1 MSYVVAVDIG
11 GTFTDLVAFDRVT
24 NRVVYTKSPTTY
36 GDFGA
41 GILDCFGKV
50 GLEPA
55 NVDLINHGTTLVI
68 NALIQRRGARAALV
82 TTKGFR
88 DILEIARG
96 NRPDPFDLY
105 FHRDEPL
112 IPRNRRYELDERI
125 DAGGNVITALDA
137 AEIQTLAATLREQK
151 VDAVAICFLHA
162 YVNPAHELQ
171 AAEALRQAL
180 PGVFITHSVELSREW
195 YEYERTSTVAANAFV
210 GPDVN
215 AYVRKL
221 EADLAGRGFSGTLYL
236 MGSNGGVLSADRTC
250 RQPIALVE
258 SGPIGGCIGAGAYA
272 EALGIEHA
280 IAFDMGGTTAKCA
293 LVENGHF
300 GVESV
305 YYAAGY
311 VKGFPIKSPVVD
323 IVEVGS
329 GGGSIAWVDAQQR
342 LHVGP
347 KSAGSTP
354 GPVCYGRGGTE
365 PTVTDANLLLG
376 RIAAERFLGGEFA
389 LNMDATTEAF
399 VRLGA
404 PLGYT
409 RENIADLADGII
421 EIATVT
427 MAGAIRQVSVEHGR
441 DPRDFVLIAYGGG
454 GPLHAGALAREL
466 SIPTVIVPPEPGT
479 FCATGMLLAEARL
492 DDTATLAATF
502 DAAAVTA
509 IDEAF
514 ARMETG
520 AAAALEAEFG
530 ETPLRMERMIEM
542 RYAGQRHNVK
552 VPVEA
557 GAGVAAIRAAFD
569 EDYRRRYGHAD
580 ASIAAEVQAIHVS
593 AFARLERPDI
603 SRLPRAKGASRSMV
617 KRDIAFGRAYGT
629 LEADVYDRYDLE
641 PGFSAAGPAVLE
653 EYGST
658 TVVWPGDRFT
668 IGTLYEIRIDCN
680 PKDIA

>member
-11 GTFTDLVAFDRVT
+11 GTFTDLVAFDRSS

-41 GILDCFGKV
+41 GILDCFEKV
-50 GLEPA
+50 RLEPSD
-55 NVDLINHGTTLVI
+55 VELINHGTTLVI
-68 NALIQRRGARAALV
+68 NALIQRKGARAALV

-88 DILEIARG
+88 DVLEIARG

-105 FHRDEPL
+105 FKRDEPL
-112 IPRNRRYELDERI
+112 IPRPLRFELNERI
-125 DAGGNVITALDA
+125 DARGDVVIPLDP
-137 AEIQTLAATLREQK
+137 AEIETLAAELRAQA
-151 VDAVAICFLHA
+151 VDAVAVCFLHA
-162 YVNPAHELQ
+162 YTNPAHEVQL
-171 AAEALRQAL
+171 ADALRAAL
-180 PGVFITHSVELSREW
+180 PGVFVTHSIELTHEW

-215 AYVRKL
+215 AYVRRLDEKL
-221 EADLAGRGFSGTLYL
+221 RMRGFGGTLYF
-236 MGSNGGVLSADRTC
+236 MGSNGGVLSVDRTC

-293 LVENGHF
+293 LVENGRF
-300 GVESV
+300 AVESV

-329 GGGSIAWVDAQQR
+329 GGGSIAWIDGQQR

-347 KSAGSTP
+347 RSAGSTP
-354 GPVCYGRGGTE
+354 GPVCYGRGGDE

-376 RIAAERFLGGEFA
+376 RIAADRFLGGEFV
-389 LNMDATTEAF
+389 LDRDAATESFAK
-399 VRLGA
+399 LGDG
-404 PLGYT
+404 LGYT
-409 RENIADLADGII
+409 RDSLLELANGVI

-441 DPRDFVLIAYGGG
+441 DPRDFVLFAYGGG
-454 GPLHAGALAREL
+454 GPLHGAALAREL

-492 DDTATLAATF
+492 DDAATLVSPF
-502 DAAAVTA
+502 NQDAIPA

-514 ARMETG
+514 TKMEKG
-520 AAAALEAEFG
+520 ATAALLAEFG
-530 ETPLRMERMIEM
+530 DTAVRIERMIEM
-542 RYAGQRHNVK
+542 RYVGQRHNVK
-552 VPVEA
+552 VAVPA
-557 GAGVAAIRAAFD
+557 DSDAAAIRAAFD
-569 EDYRRRYGHAD
+569 TDYHRRYGHAD
-580 ASIAAEVQAIHVS
+580 PSIPAEIQVLHIS

-603 SRLPRAKGASRSMV
+603 ASLPRAAREPRAAE
-617 KRDIAFGRAYGT
+617 KRQVAFGREYGL
-629 LEADVYDRYDLE
+629 LEADVYDRYALA
-641 PGFSAAGPAVLE
+641 PGFTALGPAVLE

-658 TVVWPGDRFT
+658 TVVWPGDLFT
-668 IGTLYEIRIDCN
+668 IGELYEIRIDCTA
-680 PKDIA
+680 KESA